1 MLWHRPQTFAGQ
13 FSDVTMVQT
22 RRKRDEAKAELD
34 DGIDLV
40 AKKRQRRLKAELA
53 AQTTFAGGAGY
64 GAGNRA

>member
-1 MLWHRPQTFAGQ
+1 
-13 FSDVTMVQT
+13 MVQT